1 MDVSG
6 RRPGNTSSGEHRE
19 CTGAF
24 CLKKSGGTM
33 ISRRC
38 LWSQGG
44 HLAVRSEAFL
54 RPGGASGEELTCKCR
69 RHKRCR
75 FDPWVGKISWRR
87 TWQPTPV
94 FMPGKSHGQ
103 RSLVGYSPW
112 GRKESDTTE
121 RPSLRHSAAF
131 NNGSVHSHC
140 YVVLTVIHLP
150 SFSPSQTEALSA
162 LNTNY
167 HSPSL
172 PRHPFVLASTGVL
185 SDYESD

>member
-38 LWSQGG
+38 LWSQGW

-75 FDPWVGKISWRR
+75 FDPWVGKIPWRR
-87 TWQPTPV
+87 TRQPTPV
-94 FMPGKSHGQ
+94 FLPGEPRGQ
-103 RSLVGYSPW
+103 RSLVGYSPR
-112 GRKESDTTE
+112 GCKELDRTE
-121 RPSLRHSAAF
+121 RLTHTHSFHIFVPSSI
-131 NNGSVHSHC
+131 
-140 YVVLTVIHLP
+140 TV
-150 SFSPSQTEALSA
+150 
-162 LNTNY
+162 N
-167 HSPSL
+167 
-172 PRHPFVLASTGVL
+172 
-185 SDYESD
+185 SDDS

>member
-1 MDVSG
+1 M
-6 RRPGNTSSGEHRE
+6 
-19 CTGAF
+19 
-24 CLKKSGGTM
+24 
-33 ISRRC
+33 
-38 LWSQGG
+38 
-44 HLAVRSEAFL
+44 
-54 RPGGASGEELTCKCR
+54 
-69 RHKRCR
+69 
-75 FDPWVGKISWRR
+75 
-87 TWQPTPV
+87 
-94 FMPGKSHGQ
+94 
-103 RSLVGYSPW
+103 GYSPW

-121 RPSLRHSAAF
+121 QPSLRHSAAF